1 MTITNISQEEYLS
14 CMELIEKMRIE
25 RRRQEKIEEMKKVI
39 SEVVSAS
46 INAIGLDETK
56 KIIREI
62 NRELRS

>member
-14 CMELIEKMRIE
+14 CMELIEKMRAE

-39 SEVVSAS
+39 SEVVSTS
-46 INAIGLDETK
+46 INVIGSDETK
-56 KIIREI
+56 RIIREI